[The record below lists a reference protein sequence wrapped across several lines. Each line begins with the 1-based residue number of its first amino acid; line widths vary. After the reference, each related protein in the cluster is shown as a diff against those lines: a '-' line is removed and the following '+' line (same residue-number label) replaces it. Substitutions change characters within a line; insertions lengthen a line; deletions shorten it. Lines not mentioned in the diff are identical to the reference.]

1 MTMTITGLIVSTIV
15 TTTTTSVVRN
25 ILKAVVDME
34 RHMASQSTRAMAVVI
49 PPVTMTTLG
58 EAGLDTH
65 PVTQG
70 VAMTLT
76 APRD

>member
-34 RHMASQSTRAMAVVI
+34 LHMASQSTRAVVI

>member
-1 MTMTITGLIVSTIV
+1 MTMTITGLIGSKIA

-25 ILKAVVDME
+25 ILKAVD
-34 RHMASQSTRAMAVVI
+34 MASQSTRAMAVVV